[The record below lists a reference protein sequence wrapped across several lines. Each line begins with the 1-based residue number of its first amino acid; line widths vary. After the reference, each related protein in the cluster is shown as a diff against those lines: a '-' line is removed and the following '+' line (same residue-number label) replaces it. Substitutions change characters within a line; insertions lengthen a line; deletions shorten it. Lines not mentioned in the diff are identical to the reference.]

1 MQSPDEPRIVSQ
13 PEAELSKWEMS
24 FDEQL
29 IRIEHF
35 LRGEKY
41 NTENDKWERKR
52 RPYMTEEGIQSVI
65 LMLDMNV
72 NRNTFLT
79 NYSIE
84 DVRIRCMFITYNIIQ
99 FISENYDRY
108 KIDFQDFDDI
118 LNIVNSTD
126 NAFHRAIGGL
136 EREQRLTSKKTVE
149 TIGNMRTL
157 EKKGGVLSFLNPFS
171 RRKDVSKYG

>member
-1 MQSPDEPRIVSQ
+1 MASQDEPRIISQ
-13 PEAELSKWEMS
+13 PEAELSKWEMG

-29 IRIEHF
+29 VRIEHF

-41 NTENDKWERKR
+41 NTDNDKWEKKRKA
-52 RPYMTEEGIQSVI
+52 YMTEEGIQSVI
-65 LMLDMNV
+65 MMLDMNV

-84 DVRIRCMFITYNIIQ
+84 DVRIRCQYITYNVIQ
-99 FISENYDRY
+99 FIAENYDRY
-108 KIDFQDFDDI
+108 KIEFQDFDDI

-149 TIGNMRTL
+149 TIGNMRPG
-157 EKKGGVLSFLNPFS
+157 ESKKSWISFLNPFS